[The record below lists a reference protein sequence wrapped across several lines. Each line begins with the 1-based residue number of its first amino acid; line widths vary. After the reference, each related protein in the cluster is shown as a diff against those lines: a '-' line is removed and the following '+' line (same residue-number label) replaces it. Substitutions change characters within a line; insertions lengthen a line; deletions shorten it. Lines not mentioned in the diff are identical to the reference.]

1 MNKILI
7 LGSNGMLGTMVAEYF
22 LNLKEYEIFLTNR
35 VAESKDINNKT
46 YKFDVLVD
54 DLEGLI
60 QDIKPNYLINCIGVI
75 KPEINENNKDS
86 IERAIKIN
94 TYFPMSLSKLAKV
107 YEFKFIQIGTDC
119 VYSGNEGD
127 YKESSFQDAED
138 VYGKTKIGGEAENNN
153 KYLIRGSIVGP
164 EIGKGKSLL
173 NWFLNQEEPKVN
185 GFDDHMWNGITT
197 LNFAKIAHGMIKNN
211 NFKFHTQHVV
221 PKDQVSKYSLLKYFK
236 KYFDVHVEIEKTNS
250 AKSVNRTL
258 MTDNEEGNI
267 NLWMDAGYSDVPTVE
282 ENIKELSESNI
293 TKGILNKV

>member
-1 MNKILI
+1 
-7 LGSNGMLGTMVAEYF
+7 
-22 LNLKEYEIFLTNR
+22 
-35 VAESKDINNKT
+35 
-46 YKFDVLVD
+46 
-54 DLEGLI
+54 
-60 QDIKPNYLINCIGVI
+60 
-75 KPEINENNKDS
+75 
-86 IERAIKIN
+86 
-94 TYFPMSLSKLAKV
+94 MSLSKLSEV

-173 NWFLNQEEPKVN
+173 NWFLNQEDPKVN

-236 KYFDVHVEIEKTNS
+236 KYFDVHIEIEKTNS